1 MTLPKGVSGNPKGRP
16 PGAINKFSASVIDK
30 AAAEGLL
37 PHEILLSFAR
47 GERQVHRKE
56 NPETGEVVET
66 GFYPDPDMRLTAAN
80 MAAPYFAP
88 KLAQVQHKGVQK
100 SADQVSDDELLRI
113 ATDIEPIDGSG
124 RDDVIEG

>member
-1 MTLPKGVSGNPKGRP
+1 MGMPKGRSGNPAGRP
-16 PGAINKFSASVIDK
+16 PGLKNRLSQTNVEMARAT
-30 AAAEGLL
+30 GLL

-47 GERQVHRKE
+47 GEPQIHRVV
-56 NPETGEVVET
+56 NPVTGDVTEHT
-66 GFYPDPDMRLTAAN
+66 IYPDPEMRLTAAN

-113 ATDIEPIDGSG
+113 ATDLEPMDGSG
-124 RDDVIEG
+124 RDDVIDG